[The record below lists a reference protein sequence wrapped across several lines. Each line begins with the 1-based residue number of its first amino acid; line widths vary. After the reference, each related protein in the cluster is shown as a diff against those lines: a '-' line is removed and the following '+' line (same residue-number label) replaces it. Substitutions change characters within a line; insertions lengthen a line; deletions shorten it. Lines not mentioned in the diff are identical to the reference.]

1 MTLGDRIKLVR
12 EEKGITQQQ
21 LAEMSGVCQ
30 QMISKL
36 ETGKANATSDI
47 VKLAYCLEVSPN
59 WLEGLSKNRSV
70 EPPPARKAG
79 AQTTSQGEKLNQKAL
94 QACIEYLTQDPPK
107 VFVRSGFRKQSEIF
121 SKCYALCTQ
130 DKNKSLSKSGLID
143 VLKRRGNRF

>member
-36 ETGKANATSDI
+36 ETGKASATSDI

-59 WLEGLSKNRSV
+59 WLEGLSKNRNV
-70 EPPPARKAG
+70 EAASRKTG
-79 AQTTSQGEKLNQKAL
+79 AQQESQGAKLNQKAL
-94 QACIEYLTQDPPK
+94 QACIEYLTQDPPRL
-107 VFVRSGFRKQSEIF
+107 FTRSGFRKQSEIF
-121 SKCYALCTQ
+121 SKCYALCTVS
-130 DKNKSLSKSGLID
+130 KNKSLSKADLID
-143 VLKRRGNRF
+143 ILKRRGKRL

>member
-47 VKLAYCLEVSPN
+47 VKLAYCLEISPN
-59 WLEGLSKNRSV
+59 WLEGLSKNRNV
-70 EPPPARKAG
+70 ETPRKAG
-79 AQTTSQGEKLNQKAL
+79 VQQASQGEKLNQKAL
-94 QACIEYLTQDPPK
+94 QACIEFLTLDPPRL
-107 VFVRSGFRKQSEIF
+107 FARSGFRKQSETF

-130 DKNKSLSKSGLID
+130 SKNKSLSKADLID
-143 VLKRRGNRF
+143 MLKRRGKRL

>member
-21 LAEMSGVCQ
+21 LAETSGVCQ

-59 WLEGLSKNRSV
+59 WLEGLSKNRNI
-70 EPPPARKAG
+70 EAAPRKAG
-79 AQTTSQGEKLNQKAL
+79 AQQAGQAAQLNQKAL

-107 VFVRSGFRKQSEIF
+107 LFVRSGFRKQSEIF

-130 DKNKSLSKSGLID
+130 SKNKSTSKAGLID
-143 VLKRRGNRF
+143 MLKRRGKRF

>member
-59 WLEGLSKNRSV
+59 WLEGLSKNRNV
-70 EPPPARKAG
+70 EAAPRSKAG
-79 AQTTSQGEKLNQKAL
+79 AQQTTQGEKLNQKAL
-94 QACIEYLTQDPPK
+94 QACIEFLTQDPPRL
-107 VFVRSGFRKQSEIF
+107 FARSGFRKQSEIF

-130 DKNKSLSKSGLID
+130 SKNKSLSKPDLVD
-143 VLKRRGNRF
+143 MLKRRGKRL

>member
-1 MTLGDRIKLVR
+1 MTLGDRIKLIR

-59 WLEGLSKNRSV
+59 WLEGLSKNRNV
-70 EPPPARKAG
+70 EAPSRKAG
-79 AQTTSQGEKLNQKAL
+79 AQPAGQGEKLHQKAL
-94 QACIEYLTQDPPK
+94 QACIEYLTQDPPRL
-107 VFVRSGFRKQSEIF
+107 FVRSGFRKQSEIF

-130 DKNKSLSKSGLID
+130 EKNKSLSKPDLVD
-143 VLKRRGNRF
+143 LLKRRGKRF